1 MMAQRKAL
9 AGLPPHAWHAAAV
22 LAAVLAAVPAQAQV
36 SAQNLPIT
44 PQQRSTAE
52 QVAQAGVALSD
63 LAPNAPDTYT
73 VKKGD
78 TLWGI
83 STMYLTSPWRWPE
96 LWGMN
101 MEAVRNPHLIYPGQ
115 TLVLEKANGLAR
127 LRLQGEPA
135 METVRV
141 SPRVRYQ
148 QLGDGSIPTLA
159 PGVIEPFLAEP
170 VILGEGVLE
179 RAPRIVATTD
189 QRVLLTRGDRLY
201 ARSSDG
207 TAMPDTGGRG
217 NDYRVFR
224 NAVPLRDPYTRVVLG
239 YEAQFLGR
247 ASLVRGE
254 GSETST
260 SAGATRS
267 TPVPAT
273 LDVVS
278 ARSEMR
284 VGDRLLPEPERQLV
298 SYAPRAPSQQVDAA
312 IVSVYGDAVG
322 LVGPSQVVVIN
333 KGAADGMEVGHV
345 LAVQRSGARII
356 DRSQPGERTEIKLPN
371 ERNGLLMVFRP
382 FERLSYA
389 LVLETTQEVQI
400 GDRVVNP
407 R

>member
-1 MMAQRKAL
+1 MMMAHRKAL
-9 AGLPPHAWHAAAV
+9 AGLPPLAWQAAAV
-22 LAAVLAAVPAQAQV
+22 LATLLASLPAQAQ
-36 SAQNLPIT
+36 AQNLPIT
-44 PQQRSTAE
+44 PGQRSTAQ
-52 QVAQAGVALSD
+52 QVAQAGVPLSE
-63 LAPNAPDTYT
+63 LAPNAPDQYT

-78 TLWGI
+78 TLWAI

-101 MEAVRNPHLIYPGQ
+101 MQEVRNPHLIYPGQ
-115 TLVLEKANGLAR
+115 ILVLEKLDGLAR
-127 LRLQGEPA
+127 LRLQGEGLPS
-135 METVRV
+135 ETVRV

-148 QLGDGSIPTLA
+148 AVGDGSIPTLA
-159 PGVIEPFLAEP
+159 PGLIEPFLAEP
-170 VILGEGVLE
+170 VIVGEGVLE

-189 QRVLLTRGDRLY
+189 ERVLLTRGDRLY

-207 TAMPDTGGRG
+207 GQMSDAGGRA

-224 NAVPLRDPYTRVVLG
+224 NAVPLRDPITRAVLG
-239 YEAQFLGR
+239 YEAQYLGR
-247 ASLVRGE
+247 VSLVRGE
-254 GSETST
+254 GSENVTT
-260 SAGATRS
+260 AAGTRS

-273 LDVVS
+273 LDVMA

-298 SYAPRAPSQQVDAA
+298 SYAPRAPLQPVDASV
-312 IVSVYGDAVG
+312 VSVYGDAVG
-322 LVGPSQVVVIN
+322 LVGHNQVIVIN
-333 KGAADGMEVGHV
+333 KGTADGIESGHV
-345 LAVQRSGARII
+345 LAIQRAGATVT

-382 FERLSYA
+382 FERLAYA
-389 LVLETTQEVQI
+389 LVLESALEVRI